1 MPAKNGL
8 YNNFVLES
16 MIEELVASKLD
27 LQPFATPD
35 NSLMGTP
42 GMEKH
47 INRYTATDGTQKLG
61 IGEGN
66 NQTIV
71 ASFVPEVYK
80 IALAQNRAE
89 YYDEE
94 LMTDPIAIETLVQKQ
109 AAGLFDQMNADV
121 YGEWAKTGIQ
131 VTADETTG
139 IFAAFVDA
147 EAWIHNESLTPGE
160 ETFAIVNPHDLA
172 TIRVAL
178 GENLKYVESFARQG
192 YIGTVGGCNLYVKR
206 NATAGKIYMATRE
219 AVKIFYKTGSEV
231 EVVDNTRRDAT
242 DANVR
247 LNTMFARKYYVAALV
262 DATKVVEISIPVSP
276 KVVIT
281 TPAPTIAEGE
291 TVTLKTQQY
300 GTGDVTFAS
309 GTTTKATVGT
319 TTGVVT
325 GVDAGTSTITATL
338 TVGGSTFTDTVLV
351 TVTD

>member
-35 NSLMGTP
+35 NSLQGTP

-66 NQTIV
+66 NVSIV
-71 ASFVPEVYK
+71 ASFVPEVYR
-80 IALAQNRAE
+80 IELAQNRAE
-89 YYDEE
+89 YHDEE
-94 LMTDPIAIETLVQKQ
+94 IMQDPIAIETLVQKQ

-131 VTADETTG
+131 VTAESAAD
-139 IFAAFVDA
+139 IFGAFVEA
-147 EAWIHNESLTPGE
+147 EAWIHNETLTPGE
-160 ETFAIVNPHDLA
+160 ETFAIINPHDLA

-178 GENLKYVESFARQG
+178 GDELKFVESFSRQG

-206 NATAGKIYMATRE
+206 NSSAGKIYMATRE

-231 EVVDNTRRDAT
+231 EVVDNTRRDAD

-262 DATKVVEISIPVSP
+262 DGTKVVEISIPGTP
-276 KVVIT
+276 KIVVT
-281 TPAPTIAEGE
+281 TPAPTIGVGDELAI
-291 TVTLKTQQY
+291 KTMQY
-300 GTGDVTFAS
+300 GDGTVSFAS
-309 GTTTKATVGT
+309 GTTTKVTVGT
-319 TTGVVT
+319 NTGVVT
-325 GVDAGTSTITATL
+325 GVSAGTSTITATL

-351 TVTD
+351 TVE

>member
-1 MPAKNGL
+1 MTAKNGI

-35 NSLMGTP
+35 NTLQGTP

-66 NQTIV
+66 TKTIV
-71 ASFVPEVYK
+71 ASFVPEVYR
-80 IALAQNRAE
+80 IQLAQNRAE

-94 LMTDPIAIETLVQKQ
+94 MMTDPIAIETLVQKQ

-121 YGEWAKTGIQ
+121 YGEWEKTGIQ
-131 VTADETTG
+131 VDADETTG
-139 IFAAFVDA
+139 IFAAFVEA
-147 EAWIHNESLTPGE
+147 EAWIHNETLTPGE

-206 NATAGKIYMATRE
+206 NAKAGKIYMATRE

-262 DATKVVEISIPVSP
+262 DATKVVEISIPSEP
-276 KVVIT
+276 KIVVT
-281 TPAPTIAEGE
+281 TPAPTIG
-291 TVTLKTQQY
+291 VGDTLAINTMQY
-300 GTGDVTFAS
+300 GDGTVSFAS
-309 GTTTKATVGT
+309 GTTAKATVSS
-319 TTGVVT
+319 TGVVT
-325 GVDAGTSTITATL
+325 GVAAGTATITATL
-338 TVGGSTFTDTVLV
+338 TVGSSNYTDTVLV
-351 TVTD
+351 TVE